1 MCMFYFKVDDDIL
14 LKVLEKSD
22 APAIY
27 TVLNRNRDYLR
38 EWLPWVD
45 GMNCPEDYY
54 PVIAMWRKQFADED
68 GFQAGIFYKGEIVGM
83 IGLHSIDRS
92 NRKTSIGYWLDS
104 HYQGNGIMT
113 RSCQAVINYVFNML
127 NLNRVEIRC
136 GTGNTKSRAIS
147 ERLGFTHEGTIRAG
161 EFLYDHYIDSEVYG
175 FLKTDIK
182 K

>member
-1 MCMFYFKVDDDIL
+1 MFLFKVDEDIL

-22 APAIY
+22 ATAFY
-27 TVLNRNRDYLR
+27 AVVDRNRNYLR

-45 GMNCPEDYY
+45 GMNCPEDYE
-54 PVIAMWRKQFADED
+54 PVISMWRKQLSDED
-68 GFQAGIFYKGEIVGM
+68 GFQAGIFYKGEVVGM
-83 IGLHSIDRS
+83 IGLHGIDRG

-104 HYQGNGIMT
+104 DYQGKGIMT
-113 RSCQAVINYVFNML
+113 RSCQAVIDYVFHTL

-136 GTGNTKSRAIS
+136 GTGNSKSRAIP

-161 EFLYDHYIDSEVYG
+161 EFLYDHYINSEVYG
-175 FLKTDIK
+175 LLKTDVK